1 VHGHTFSILGL
12 PVAASVRRIAGPGPQ
27 TALVRAIL
35 LVFLPFSAGYYL
47 SYFYRSTNAVI
58 APQLVSEV
66 GLNAGDLGFLTS
78 MYFLTF
84 AAFQL
89 PLGILLDRYGPR
101 RVQSC
106 LLLAAAAGAL
116 LFSFGDDIVTL
127 AVGRGLIGLGVA
139 GCLMAAIKAGT
150 IWFDTRHWPVVN
162 GCLLA
167 VGGLGAVS
175 ATAPLEA
182 ALGVVGWRHI
192 FVALACATVLV
203 SGLILV
209 VVPESRTAV
218 VRSGLVQQVRELGR
232 IYTDRVFWR
241 LAPLTV
247 AGMSANLAI
256 QGLWAG
262 PWLRDVAG
270 FGRDGVAL
278 YLLALALAL
287 TVGSVLLGVA
297 ASWAERRGFP
307 LLSFFVVFS
316 IAFLLVQTVI
326 LTGVVPQALWTWIGF
341 GLVANIAMATI
352 AYLTRY
358 FPPEQSGRVITA
370 MNMLIFSGVF
380 LTQYLIGEVID
391 LWPKDADGGYHP
403 QAYMAAFGA
412 VAVAQL
418 ASLLWFVLRRPQD
431 DGSRQEPV
439 I

>member
-1 VHGHTFSILGL
+1 MLGL
-12 PVAASVRRIAGPGPQ
+12 PGAAAVRRIAGPGAQ
-27 TALVRAIL
+27 TALVRAIV
-35 LVFLPFSAGYYL
+35 LVFLPFAAGYYL

-106 LLLAAAAGAL
+106 LLLAAAGGAL

-127 AVGRGLIGLGVA
+127 AIGRGLIGLGVA
-139 GCLMAAIKAGT
+139 GCLMSAIKAGT

-182 ALGVVGWRHI
+182 ALGVVDWRHI

-203 SGLILV
+203 SALILV

-218 VRSGLVQQVRELGR
+218 VRSGLVQQVRELGS

-247 AGMSANLAI
+247 AGM
-256 QGLWAG
+256 
-262 PWLRDVAG
+262 
-270 FGRDGVAL
+270 
-278 YLLALALAL
+278 
-287 TVGSVLLGVA
+287 
-297 ASWAERRGFP
+297 
-307 LLSFFVVFS
+307 
-316 IAFLLVQTVI
+316 
-326 LTGVVPQALWTWIGF
+326 
-341 GLVANIAMATI
+341 
-352 AYLTRY
+352 
-358 FPPEQSGRVITA
+358 
-370 MNMLIFSGVF
+370 
-380 LTQYLIGEVID
+380 
-391 LWPKDADGGYHP
+391 
-403 QAYMAAFGA
+403 
-412 VAVAQL
+412 
-418 ASLLWFVLRRPQD
+418 
-431 DGSRQEPV
+431 
-439 I
+439 